1 MVITPTEAPIAQIM
15 SPTQNSNHYSDQL
28 IQVSGIVSD
37 NEDNPE
43 DLIVTWSSSLDGD
56 LILDTTPDSDGNI
69 SDNSSNNGSSAG
81 NLSDTSQSNV
91 DNRNRV
97 IRGLRRRSRPKSR
110 TSTVRHQPSEASIDE
125 IEEESDVSIDD
136 SDNDFEISPA
146 ER

>member
-1 MVITPTEAPIAQIM
+1 MIHNSEDDFEDAPAPRGKQR
-15 SPTQNSNHYSDQL
+15 
-28 IQVSGIVSD
+28 QVS
-37 NEDNPE
+37 NQ
-43 DLIVTWSSSLDGD
+43 
-56 LILDTTPDSDGNI
+56 DSDGNI

-136 SDNDFEISPA
+136 SDNDFEISPGSMKRQRLA
-146 ER
+146 